1 MLKQTAA
8 GAVLIAMMITG
19 AACSSQKDQPAS
31 AATATPAVTA
41 STAPQAAEDA
51 ASFNMKGYIAA
62 RMAQEKI
69 DFIFTE
75 SKTKDGSNT
84 ILNPIAN
91 SKEAAVKFISAYVDA
106 PLADNL
112 AAHYITDQKA
122 GDAIIT
128 NKTAFVP
135 TKLLDTKK
143 EDITFDAANTKDLVK
158 FTTKDGVVFTT
169 KKVNDKF
176 ILSDIAKK

>member
-8 GAVLIAMMITG
+8 GAVLIAMMVTG
-19 AACSSQKDQPAS
+19 AACSSDKTQPAS
-31 AATATPAVTA
+31 ASTATPAVIA
-41 STAPQAAEDA
+41 SAAPHATEDA
-51 ASFNMKGYIAA
+51 ASYNMKGYIAA

-69 DFIFTE
+69 DFIFTD
-75 SKTKDGSNT
+75 SQTKDGAST

-91 SKEAAVKFISAYVDA
+91 SKESAVKFISTYVDA
-106 PLADNL
+106 PLSDKVVAY
-112 AAHYITDQKA
+112 YITDQKA

-128 NKTAFVP
+128 NKTAFIP

-143 EDITFDAANTKDLVK
+143 EDITFDAANTTDLVK

-176 ILSDIAKK
+176 VLSDVVKK